1 MTLSR
6 TLLWLLS
13 IPLSF
18 IFLAAVTGCGAAS
31 KKAASQPENTTTR
44 TQEGGEVSRLD
55 SMPLA
60 EREAGQFPINAADS
74 SASGPRLDSAAAASV
89 ADIRATTTAD
99 TAPPRFATSP
109 VSSGTSIPKMVTPEP
124 EIVFTPPRLAA
135 PMLPVRTPE
144 TAVHVQPERT
154 VSAARTA
161 LAPTP
166 PVESAVPSLAPI
178 SLEPIPAEAP
188 AESVVTEEA
197 AALDATPPDSADGS
211 PPVSRT
217 PIAEDR
223 GEFQAVTVFYGTDR
237 NSIAVSGQPAQPHR
251 LWLYSAGVCTLLL
264 GLFSLMAM
272 AASRKKAFACLA
284 IMSFA
289 AACVMATMGTIAWLQ
304 SDRAIA
310 GPKLK
315 YGNGRGT
322 FVLGTCE
329 VSIPRSHQVAQLEA
343 PSVFKL
349 DFVEDPTKH
358 IALLEVAEK
367 DSETFF
373 SQLRSRVDQSH
384 AKDAFVFVH
393 GFNVTFEEAA
403 RRTAQ
408 LAYDLKFQG
417 APVFY
422 SWPSQGGLFQYAVD
436 ETNVV
441 WTVPHLQ
448 QFLTGIAGQSG
459 ARSVH
464 LIAHSMGNRAL
475 TSALRE
481 LSRELR
487 GASPLFHE
495 VVLTAPDIDAE
506 IFRRDIAPAIVTTAK
521 RVTLYASSNDE
532 ALLLSKQV
540 HGYPRAGETGDGL
553 VVIPGIETID
563 VSAVDTSLVGHTYY
577 GDNATVISDMID
589 LVRNSKSAQQ
599 RSWLVTARFHDLLYW
614 VFRMDRGTV
623 GATQASEPSRY

>member
-6 TLLWLLS
+6 TLLWLPW

-18 IFLAAVTGCGAAS
+18 MFLAALTGCGADS
-31 KKAASQPENTTTR
+31 KRAALQPDTTTTL
-44 TQEGGEVSRLD
+44 TQEGGEVSRPG
-55 SMPLA
+55 SVPLA
-60 EREAGQFPINAADS
+60 ERESGELSFNTADHS
-74 SASGPRLDSAAAASV
+74 TSPHRLDSATASSV
-89 ADIRATTTAD
+89 PDTDATTTTD
-99 TAPPRFATSP
+99 MAPPRFAPSP
-109 VSSGTSIPKMVTPEP
+109 VSSDISIPKMVPPEP
-124 EIVFTPPRLAA
+124 ETVITPPRLAP

-144 TAVHVQPERT
+144 TAIRVQPERT
-154 VSAARTA
+154 VSAARTP
-161 LAPTP
+161 LAPAP
-166 PVESAVPSLAPI
+166 PAGSVVPSLARI
-178 SLEPIPAEAP
+178 SLEPTPAETP
-188 AESVVTEEA
+188 AGSAVPEES
-197 AALDATPPDSADGS
+197 AALDTAPPGSTDGIA
-211 PPVSRT
+211 PVPRA

-237 NSIAVSGQPAQPHR
+237 SSIAVSGQPGQPHR
-251 LWLYSAGVCTLLL
+251 LWLYSAGSCTLLL
-264 GLFSLMAM
+264 ALFSLMAM
-272 AASRKKAFACLA
+272 AAPRKKAFACLA

-289 AACVMATMGTIAWLQ
+289 AACITATMGTIAWLQ
-304 SDRAIA
+304 SDRATA
-310 GPKLK
+310 GPKLE
-315 YGNGRGT
+315 YGNSRGT
-322 FVLGTCE
+322 FVVGTCE

-358 IALLEVAEK
+358 VSLLDVAEK
-367 DSETFF
+367 DPETFF
-373 SQLRSRVDQSH
+373 SQLRSRVDQSQT
-384 AKDAFVFVH
+384 KDAFVFVH
-393 GFNVTFEEAA
+393 GFNVTFEDAA

-417 APVFY
+417 APIFY

-448 QFLTGIAGQSG
+448 QFLKEIAGQSG

-481 LSRELR
+481 LSLELR

-540 HGYPRAGETGDGL
+540 HGYPRAGEAGDGL

-614 VFRMDRGTV
+614 VFRLDRRTV
-623 GATQASEPSRY
+623 GAAQATEPARY